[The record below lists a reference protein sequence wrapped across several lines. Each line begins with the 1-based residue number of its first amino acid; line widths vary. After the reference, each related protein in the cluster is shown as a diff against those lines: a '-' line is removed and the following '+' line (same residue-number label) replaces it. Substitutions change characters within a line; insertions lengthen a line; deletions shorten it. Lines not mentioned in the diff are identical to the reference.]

1 MTSLVKEFSVLYS
14 NRVHQKTKNWKDG
27 NLKYYLFNNRIDV
40 HSESGEMI
48 ASDFFPPNKS
58 REKIEEEYLVSGNQ
72 FKLPNAPI
80 LVEID
85 EKTGEY
91 ERDIS
96 IMFKKKNAA
105 VPGGEKMDS
114 QRSTPGASKEIKIKY
129 ESDGNVAIPK
139 SSFDSPLSPTRV
151 ISGVKRRPV
160 GLSKMGATKNRKTI
174 KVEQHSSTRS
184 HSSTKSQ
191 SNTKSH
197 SNTKSESL
205 NVMSANAMSHLKE
218 HEPGPGPGP
227 TRRRPPVRIPVSS
240 SLIFKHLR
248 RMLDGPNPGITKS
261 VYPVVKQEAAPLVLY
276 PETISTSNANIIYD
290 LSDLEEDMEFNE
302 MIKRSRQ

>member
-1 MTSLVKEFSVLYS
+1 MTSIVKEFSVLYS

-58 REKIEEEYLVSGNQ
+58 REKIEEEYLSSGNQ

-96 IMFKKKNAA
+96 IMFKKKKAA
-105 VPGGEKMDS
+105 APSSDKRDS
-114 QRSTPGASKEIKIKY
+114 QRSTPGASKEVSIKY
-129 ESDGNVAIPK
+129 ESDGNVIIPK
-139 SSFDSPLSPTRV
+139 SSFDKPLSPTTPPT
-151 ISGVKRRPV
+151 GVKRRPV
-160 GLSKMGATKNRKTI
+160 GLSKRGATERRKNI
-174 KVEQHSSTRS
+174 KVEQ
-184 HSSTKSQ
+184 
-191 SNTKSH
+191 H
-197 SNTKSESL
+197 SNTKSESSNIISA
-205 NVMSANAMSHLKE
+205 NVMSHSKE

-227 TRRRPPVRIPVSS
+227 GRRPPVRIPVNSS
-240 SLIFKHLR
+240 SIFKHLR
-248 RMLDGPNPGITKS
+248 RVSDGANPGITNS
-261 VYPVVKQEAAPLVLY
+261 DYPAVKQETTPLVMY
-276 PETISTSNANIIYD
+276 PETISTSNADIIYD
-290 LSDLEEDMEFNE
+290 LSDLEEDLEFNE